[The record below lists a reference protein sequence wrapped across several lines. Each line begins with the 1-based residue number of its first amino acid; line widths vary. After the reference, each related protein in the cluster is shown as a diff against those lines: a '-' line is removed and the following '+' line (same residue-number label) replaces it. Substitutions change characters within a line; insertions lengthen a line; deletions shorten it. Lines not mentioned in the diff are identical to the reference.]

1 MDVETT
7 WRMIGLLS
15 LAAAACLAAGML
27 SMLSAARR
35 RRQLAR
41 PDWPRML
48 ADPDYF
54 RQQLIKI
61 FKARG
66 YKVLRWWAFN
76 DPIERQPREVVMALQ
91 RGGQVYAALCGR
103 WVIPITSEVVTRFE
117 QALAT
122 TQASAGILLTTSH
135 FSEAALDRAR
145 GLPVELHDGE
155 HLQAWIDEIWA

>member
-1 MDVETT
+1 MDVDTT
-7 WRMIGLLS
+7 WRLIGLL
-15 LAAAACLAAGML
+15 LLGAAGFAAAGLVSIVVAAG
-27 SMLSAARR
+27 R

-54 RQQLIKI
+54 RQQLITI

-76 DPIERQPREVVMALQ
+76 DPIERQPREVVFALQ

-117 QALAT
+117 QALAS

-145 GLPVELHDGE
+145 GLPVELHDGAR
-155 HLQAWIDEIWA
+155 LQEWIDEIWA